1 MLAPMAFPDQLLAFR
16 RAKGLTQ
23 VALAEVCGISV
34 PQLQRYEAGTSQ
46 PTLDVIKKLAVV
58 LGVSSDALIFNPDER
73 GPDDDLRLQFE
84 AAQRL
89 SPEEKQVAKTLL
101 ESLII
106 RHEANRWHRTATSPT
121 KATDG
126 QPAT

>member
-1 MLAPMAFPDQLLAFR
+1 MLAHMAFSDQLPALR

-23 VALAEVCGISV
+23 VALARTCEISV
-34 PQLQRYEAGTSQ
+34 PMLQRYEAGSSQ
-46 PTLDVIKKLAVV
+46 PTLDVIKKLAVA
-58 LGVSSDALIFNPDER
+58 LGVSSDALIFDAKER

-89 SPEEKQVAKTLL
+89 DPEEKRIARALL

-106 RHEANRWHRTATSPT
+106 RHDANHWNRGAQTSTPTAE
-121 KATDG
+121 
-126 QPAT
+126 PAA